1 MPFKTEPQ
9 MLKELAVLFSVV
21 ERDIM
26 RSLRKL
32 DREGLGSADA
42 TALRNSVMIR
52 AEIRQKLDNAGA
64 VYQELLT
71 ENVVNVA
78 KSVIQED
85 PMMPNVFEASSAQAI
100 ENAETGLLDQ
110 VSMVFGEGSQSVRSV
125 MMNGLIGGRDMGL
138 VIKDMQKRLDVTHTY
153 AKTITTTAL
162 HSAARAAT
170 VEVADESDIDFVYT
184 YTGPDDKRTRPFCQ
198 FWGFPFGPDSKVA
211 YTREAIKALSK
222 DPNQVGQPGGAS
234 GDVAAFGGGFN
245 CRHNWNAKPFF
256 IAKRDGYEIRDED
269 FVRALISGGG
279 SRKLGTTT

>member
-9 MLKELAVLFSVV
+9 MLAELSTLFNNV

-32 DREGLGSADA
+32 DREGLRQADRA
-42 TALRNSVMIR
+42 ALQNSLMIR
-52 AEIRQKLDNAGA
+52 AEIRQKLDAAGA

-71 ENVVNVA
+71 ENVISVA
-78 KSVIQED
+78 RSVIQED
-85 PMMPNVFEASSAQAI
+85 PMMPDVFEASSAQAI

-110 VSMVFGEGSQSVRSV
+110 VSMVFGEGSKEVRSV

-138 VIKDMQKRLDVTHTY
+138 VIKDMQKRLDVAHTY

-170 VEVADESDIDFVYT
+170 VEVADESDIDFLYVYS
-184 YTGPDDKRTRPFCQ
+184 GPDDTKTRPFCQ
-198 FWGFPFGPDSKVA
+198 YWGFPFGPNSKVA
-211 YTREAIKALSK
+211 YTRDALKELSR
-222 DPNQVGQPGGAS
+222 DPNQIGQPGGES

-245 CRHNWNAKPFF
+245 CRHNWNAIPAM
-256 IAKRDGYEIRDED
+256 IAKRDGYEIRDVEA
-269 FVRALISGGG
+269 VKQLLATGG
-279 SRKLGTTT
+279 SRKIGKTT